1 MTARKGDG
9 PVVSVEDGVWYK
21 IAFGKEPFIEECCDC
36 GLVHVTH
43 FKVENGIFWVR
54 YDRDDRR
61 TKRAR
66 AARLKRSK

>member
-1 MTARKGDG
+1 MARKGDG

-36 GLVHVTH
+36 GLVHVVEY
-43 FKVENGIFWVR
+43 KVEDGIVWQKFNV
-54 YDRDDRR
+54 DKRR

-66 AARLKRSK
+66 VDRNRKAK